1 MKTSLFKSLLIIIAA
16 ISLVSCSKNDEDEVL
31 IQKQFQV
38 SNYDYSS
45 DETKLV
51 DLINNY
57 RVSQGL
63 NKLDVVNHISFKS
76 QQHNSYMISNNVV
89 NHDLFDERSSNII
102 QVLGAKKV
110 GENIAYNFTTPEGV
124 LNAWMLSP
132 SHKLNIDGNY
142 THLGIS
148 VTINPA
154 NGKKYYTNMF
164 MKK

>member
-16 ISLVSCSKNDEDEVL
+16 ISLVSCSKNNEDEVL
-31 IQKQFQV
+31 TQKQFQV

-57 RVSQGL
+57 RTSKGL
-63 NKLDVVNHISFKS
+63 NVLEIVNHISFKS
-76 QQHNSYMISNNVV
+76 QEHNSYMISNNVV

-102 QVLGAKKV
+102 QVLGAIKV
-110 GENIAYNFTTPEGV
+110 GENIAYNFTTPEGA
-124 LNAWMLSP
+124 LNAWMLSS

-148 VTINPA
+148 ITVNPV